1 VNDMKQFDR
10 ESFFC
15 HLNEDEKKVV
25 MERMKKE
32 SFSMGEYV
40 FKQGDTGERLYVV
53 EKGAVSLIKSIGDDL
68 DKTVLIAP
76 EGSIFGEFSFIDG
89 GTRSASGLVSS
100 VDAVLLSLDRKDF
113 DALIEQYPAIGTK
126 LYNNLLIT
134 VTQRLR
140 RTSEAHW
147 KTIEN
152 VIKNEKV
159 INPDVA

>member
-1 VNDMKQFDR
+1 MNDMKQFDR
-10 ESFFC
+10 ESFFR
-15 HLNEDEKKVV
+15 HLNEDEKKLV
-25 MERMKKE
+25 MERMHKE
-32 SFSMGEYV
+32 SFSLGQYV
-40 FKQGDTGERLYVV
+40 FKQDDTGERLYVV
-53 EKGAVSLIKSIGDDL
+53 EKGAVSLIKSIGADL

>member
-1 VNDMKQFDR
+1 VNDMKQFDIG
-10 ESFFC
+10 SFFSN
-15 HLNEDEKKVV
+15 LNEDEKKLV
-25 MERMKKE
+25 MERMNRE

-40 FKQGDTGERLYVV
+40 FRGDDSGEKLYVV
-53 EKGAVSLIKSIGDDL
+53 EKGTVSLIKSIGSDL

-89 GTRSASGLVSS
+89 RTRSASALVT
-100 VDAVLLSLDRKDF
+100 VDAVLLSLDRKSF
-113 DALIEQYPAIGTK
+113 DALNEQYPAIGTK
-126 LYNNLLIT
+126 LYNNLLLT

-152 VIKNEKV
+152 VIKNEKL